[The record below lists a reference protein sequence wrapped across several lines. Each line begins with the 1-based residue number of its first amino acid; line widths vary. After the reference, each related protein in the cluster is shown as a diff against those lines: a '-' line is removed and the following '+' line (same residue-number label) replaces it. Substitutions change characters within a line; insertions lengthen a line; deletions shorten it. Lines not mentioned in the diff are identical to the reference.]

1 MTVDGST
8 RVSREEA
15 SGILAE
21 TPPITE
27 GPETERS
34 QHILHQNNHL
44 PLSQHC
50 RQVALR
56 THRQIKCVDIKNAN
70 KHVCLHVNPSF

>member
-15 SGILAE
+15 SRILAE

-34 QHILHQNNHL
+34 QQILHQYSLL
-44 PLSQHC
+44 PLPQHC

-56 THRQIKCVDIKNAN
+56 TPRQIIRVDIKNAN